1 MAALTIRKRS
11 AVKVNVILHYTDP
24 DILNQRFGHV
34 IFHDPFGVVL
44 YAYIKLGYS
53 TLHNLY

>member
-1 MAALTIRKRS
+1 MAALTTKEIS
-11 AVKVNVILHYTDP
+11 CYGDVILHYADP

-44 YAYIKLGYS
+44 YACINIGAVA
-53 TLHNLY
+53 